1 MDSQTGTI
9 PNTMPNRAT
18 RALEVP
24 FRGTYERSRPSLFFQ
39 SFILIIRTISVSFC
53 KDETIEVFQ
62 AFYSCLFLA
71 LPTTLSYTGDS
82 TMNNSLLGLTITA
95 LATASLLGCT
105 KTQEGAGLGAG
116 IGALA
121 GQAIGGD
128 TGGTLIG
135 AGIGALLGGAIGNDQ
150 EQQQRQRQQ
159 RQADGSTI
167 RRTTTHETLNPDGTI
182 TRTGTTT
189 TTSDQSSDG
198 YTGLEN

>member
-1 MDSQTGTI
+1 
-9 PNTMPNRAT
+9 
-18 RALEVP
+18 
-24 FRGTYERSRPSLFFQ
+24 
-39 SFILIIRTISVSFC
+39 
-53 KDETIEVFQ
+53 
-62 AFYSCLFLA
+62 
-71 LPTTLSYTGDS
+71 
-82 TMNNSLLGLTITA
+82 MNNSILGLTITA

-105 KTQEGAGLGAG
+105 KTQEGASVGAG

>member
-1 MDSQTGTI
+1 LKYRFEGH
-9 PNTMPNRAT
+9 T
-18 RALEVP
+18 RGAVP
-24 FRGTYERSRPSLFFQ
+24 VFFFQ

-53 KDETIEVFQ
+53 IDETIEVFQ

-71 LPTTLSYTGDS
+71 LPTNPSYTGDS
-82 TMNNSLLGLTITA
+82 TMNNSILGLTITA

-105 KTQEGAGLGAG
+105 KTQEGASVGAG